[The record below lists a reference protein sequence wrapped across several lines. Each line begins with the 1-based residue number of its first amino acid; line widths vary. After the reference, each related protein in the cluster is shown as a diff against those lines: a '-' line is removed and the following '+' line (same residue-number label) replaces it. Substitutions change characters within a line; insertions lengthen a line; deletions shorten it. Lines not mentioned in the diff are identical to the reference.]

1 MIMSY
6 FLYAMPVQ
14 SVNFFQFLNMYKIV
28 FLLLM
33 GGLLIAC
40 GSSKEESQTTEPA
53 DYRPAYH
60 YAPAKNWVNDPNGL
74 VYLDGEYHLF
84 YQYNPFGDTWGHMS
98 WGHAVSKDL
107 KTWEELPVALKEYT
121 NADSTETMIFSGCVV
136 VDSLNTSGFF
146 QPGFHKGMVAI
157 YTSHVHKGEEG
168 LAQHQSLAYS
178 ADKGRTWTYYDK
190 NPVLDIGMKDFR
202 DPSVFRY
209 EDKWKMVVAKPH
221 EYSVQIYESTDLKA
235 WKLLSEFGKMGDVA
249 KIWECP
255 SLFKVPAEDSLPEK
269 WVMMISSAAEETE
282 FTGMQYFVGD
292 FDGKKFTPQ
301 KQKGVFRVDLGK
313 DFYAAIPFNN
323 LPSTQPQPIIMGWVN
338 NWVYANKVP
347 TEDFRGLFSLPRA
360 LSVYQQDGVYRLRQ
374 KPIFKDKIPIRT
386 LTMKA
391 SDLAAGVIMK
401 LDGNSY
407 RVDLTV
413 ELADVKHFEIK
424 LLNNEA
430 EAGLLSY
437 EVATGRLSF
446 DRTKS
451 GKVAF
456 HEKFPSVEAMTVVP
470 TSGELKL
477 NIFVDNSVVEIFAN
491 EGTAVL
497 TDLVY
502 PTKNKGVVVI
512 GDKKAE

>member
-1 MIMSY
+1 MSLHSDPS
-6 FLYAMPVQ
+6 FRLF
-14 SVNFFQFLNMYKIV
+14 SIYKLV
-28 FLLLM
+28 ALLFV

-40 GSSKEESQTTEPA
+40 GSSDESTTSQPA

-60 YAPAKNWVNDPNGL
+60 YAPAQNWVNDPNGL

-136 VDSLNTSGFF
+136 VDSLNTSSFF
-146 QPGFHKGMVAI
+146 APGFKKGLVAI
-157 YTSHVHKGEEG
+157 YTSHVYKGEEG

-178 ADKGRTWTYYDK
+178 ADKGRTWTYYGK
-190 NPVLDIGMKDFR
+190 NPVLDVGMKDFR

-209 EDKWKMVVAKPH
+209 EDKWKMVVVEPH
-221 EYSVQIYESTDLKA
+221 EFTVQIYESIDLKD

-255 SLFKVPAEDSLPEK
+255 SLFKVPVEDTLTEK
-269 WVMMISSAAEETE
+269 WVMMISSAAEDTE

-292 FDGKKFTPQ
+292 FDGEKFTPQ
-301 KQKGVFRVDLGK
+301 KQEGVFRVDMGK

-338 NWVYANKVP
+338 NWMYANKIP
-347 TEDFRGLFSLPRA
+347 TEGFRGMFSLPRA
-360 LSVYQQDGVYRLRQ
+360 LSLYQQDGVYRLRQ
-374 KPIFKDKIPIRT
+374 KPIFKDKLPVRT

-391 SDLAAGVIMK
+391 TDLAAGVMMQM
-401 LDGNSY
+401 DGNSY
-407 RVDLTV
+407 RIELTA
-413 ELADVKHFEIK
+413 ELAEAKDFEIK
-424 LLNNEA
+424 LLNNET
-430 EAGLLSY
+430 EISLISY
-437 EVATGRLSF
+437 EVATGKLTF

-451 GKVAF
+451 GKVGF
-456 HEKFPSVEAMTVVP
+456 HKKFPSVETMTVLP
-470 TSGELKL
+470 KNGQLKL
-477 NIFVDNSVVEIFAN
+477 AVFVDNSVVEIYAN

-502 PTKNKGVVVI
+502 PTKSKGVVVI
-512 GDKKAE
+512 GEKQKVK

>member
-1 MIMSY
+1 
-6 FLYAMPVQ
+6 
-14 SVNFFQFLNMYKIV
+14 MYR
-28 FLLLM
+28 
-33 GGLLIAC
+33 LIALFFLGTLFTAC
-40 GSSKEESQTTEPA
+40 SSSEKSTTSLPA
-53 DYRPAYH
+53 NYRPAYH

-84 YQYNPFGDTWGHMS
+84 YQYNPFGDIWGHMS

-107 KTWEELPVALKEYT
+107 KTWKELPIALKEYT
-121 NADSTETMIFSGCVV
+121 NADSTETMIFSGSVV

-146 QPGFHKGMVAI
+146 APGFKKGMVAI
-157 YTSHVHKGEEG
+157 YTSHVHKGGEG
-168 LAQHQSLAYS
+168 IAQHQSLAYS

-190 NPVLDIGMKDFR
+190 NPVLDIGHKDFR

-209 EDKWKMVVAKPH
+209 GDTWKMVVVKPQDFT
-221 EYSVQIYESTDLKA
+221 VQIYESTDLKA

-255 SLFKVPAEDSLPEK
+255 SLFRVPVEDTLTEK
-269 WVMMISSAAEETE
+269 WVMMISSAAEDTE

-301 KQKGVFRVDLGK
+301 KQEGVFRVDLGK

-323 LPSTQPQPIIMGWVN
+323 LPAAQSQPIIMGWVS
-338 NWVYANKVP
+338 NWMYADKIP
-347 TEDFRGLFSLPRA
+347 TEGFRGMFSLPRA
-360 LSVYQQDGVYRLRQ
+360 LSLYQQDGVYRLRQ
-374 KPIFKDKIPIRT
+374 NPIFQDKLPVRT

-391 SDLAAGVIMK
+391 SDLAAGVEMK

-407 RVDLTV
+407 RLDLTI
-413 ELADVKHFEIK
+413 ELAEARDFELK

-430 EAGLLSY
+430 ETSLLSY
-437 EVATGRLSF
+437 EVATGKLSL

-456 HEKFPSVEAMTVVP
+456 HEKFPSVESMTIAP
-470 TSGELKL
+470 ENGQLKL
-477 NIFVDNSVVEIFAN
+477 AIFVDNSVVEIYADN
-491 EGTAVL
+491 GKAVL
-497 TDLVY
+497 TSLVF
-502 PTKNKGVVVI
+502 PTKSKGVVVI
-512 GDKKAE
+512 GEKKTVEDAKKGDL